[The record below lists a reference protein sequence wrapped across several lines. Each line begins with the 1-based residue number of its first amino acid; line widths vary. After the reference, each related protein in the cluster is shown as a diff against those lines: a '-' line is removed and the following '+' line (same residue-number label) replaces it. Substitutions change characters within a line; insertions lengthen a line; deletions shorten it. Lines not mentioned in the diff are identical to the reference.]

1 MSSLL
6 CATIAALV
14 LASSAASM
22 ASLHLAFSCS
32 IIDSAA
38 SSENL
43 DSSNLRSSSILQQFS
58 SVAYTHTILEPTGN
72 LTGARRK
79 HEFSVPSVLL

>member
-1 MSSLL
+1 MLSLL
-6 CATIAALV
+6 CASIAALFS
-14 LASSAASM
+14 ASSAASM

-43 DSSNLRSSSILQQFS
+43 DSSNLRSSSILQRFS
-58 SVAYTHTILEPTGN
+58 SVAYVHTILEPTGN
-72 LTGARRK
+72 LTSARRK

>member
-1 MSSLL
+1 
-6 CATIAALV
+6 
-14 LASSAASM
+14 M

-43 DSSNLRSSSILQQFS
+43 ASSNLRSSSILQRFS
-58 SVAYTHTILEPTGN
+58 SVAYMRVILEPTGN
-72 LTGARRK
+72 LTSAHGK
-79 HEFSVPSVLL
+79 HDFSVPFVLL